1 MCWLMAMERTKKKQ
15 DHYDCL
21 LGVYLNVNCEVQ
33 SVAEAT
39 TSGERNNKIPISYR
53 YAMQCVRVRIDRLQL
68 SRVVFGAIGLEEQQ
82 RSSFGGR
89 LARDAGSHC

>member
-1 MCWLMAMERTKKKQ
+1 MLVDGYGTNEEEKQ

-39 TSGERNNKIPISYR
+39 TSGERNNKIPISY
-53 YAMQCVRVRIDRLQL
+53 AMQCVRVP
-68 SRVVFGAIGLEEQQ
+68 
-82 RSSFGGR
+82 
-89 LARDAGSHC
+89 